1 LEGAITQ
8 RTPAPPH
15 TSARRDLGYVFWEGT
30 SWSVMVGIGET
41 YFAAFVL
48 ALGMGEVWAGWV
60 TTFPLLVGGFIQLI
74 TPYGVNLLGSRKRW
88 VSVCT
93 LIQSAVFLPLVWGA
107 GMGAIPGWAVFAV
120 ASLYWASG
128 LGAGPAWNAWM
139 TRLVPR
145 RIRSPFFANRAAA
158 TNFGTMAGLL
168 AGGAVLHVAAGLGRP
183 LLGFSIIFAAAAA
196 SRLVSTRFITKQTDV
211 PLPPGGEHVVGGW
224 QLARRFLRG
233 RDGRLILYLALM
245 TMTVSIASPFFT
257 PFMLKDLGFTY
268 LEYMVLLGVSFAAK
282 VVALRFL
289 AGAARRWGAPRLVR
303 TGAVGITLVPALWL
317 AGSGFS
323 YLLALQVLAGV
334 SWAAYEFASFL
345 LFFDHIDVKERTSL
359 LTTYNLINGAALVA
373 GSLVGGLLFQALG
386 AGHGAYHVLF
396 AVSCVGRAVLTGAL
410 VSFGLT
416 RGPVAEFTF
425 RMVAIRPSW
434 GSLARP
440 LHGSIRHRKGESG
453 RSNGDEGELPPDG
466 DGRENL

>member
-1 LEGAITQ
+1 
-8 RTPAPPH
+8 
-15 TSARRDLGYVFWEGT
+15 
-30 SWSVMVGIGET
+30 MVGIGET

-60 TTFPLLVGGFIQLI
+60 TTFPLLVGGLIQLV
-74 TPYGVNLLGSRKRW
+74 TPYGVNLLGSRRRW
-88 VSVCT
+88 VSLCT
-93 LIQSAVFLPLVWGA
+93 LTQAVVFLPLIWGA
-107 GMGAIPGWAVFAV
+107 SNGSIPGWAVFAV

-145 RIRSPFFANRAAA
+145 RIRSRFFANRAAA

-168 AGGAVLHVAAGLGRP
+168 AGGAALHVAVVAGRP
-183 LLGFSIIFAAAAA
+183 LLGFAFIFALAAGC
-196 SRLVSTRFITKQTDV
+196 RLLSTRFITRQTDV
-211 PLPPGGEHVVGGW
+211 PLPPGGEHVVTGW

-268 LEYMVLLGVSFAAK
+268 LEYMILLGMSFAAK
-282 VVALRFL
+282 VVTLRFL
-289 AGAARRWGAPRLVR
+289 GPLAERWGAPFLVR
-303 TGAVGITLVPALWL
+303 SAAVGITVVPALWL
-317 AGSGFS
+317 ASSNFS
-323 YLLALQVLAGV
+323 YLLALQILAGT

-373 GSLVGGLLFQALG
+373 GSLVGGLIFEAVG
-386 AGHGAYHVLF
+386 AGHSAYHLLF
-396 AVSCVGRAVLTGAL
+396 ALSCAGRAVLTAFL
-410 VSFGLT
+410 ISFGLT
-416 RGPVAEFTF
+416 RGPIAEFTF

-440 LHGSIRHRKGESG
+440 LHGSIRHRKGET
-453 RSNGDEGELPPDG
+453 DPVDG
-466 DGRENL
+466 DAARPEKRS